1 MSPARLELI
10 KGAYAAVR
18 DRRFEEWAS
27 RNLPAE
33 IEWHPFPESPDYE
46 IRRGPSAVA
55 RYFDQVL
62 EDAVVWH
69 PRVVG
74 VTEQKPGTLVVSA
87 AATAESRHGVST
99 EATFSQVWDF
109 VGERPVRVREF
120 LQHSQA
126 LEAAG
131 RSE

>member
-1 MSPARLELI
+1 MSQARIELI
-10 KGAYAAVR
+10 KAAYAAVG

-33 IEWHPFPESPDYE
+33 IEWHPAPESPDYE

-55 RYFDQVL
+55 EYFDQVL
-62 EDAVVWH
+62 ENAVVWD
-69 PRVVG
+69 PQVVG
-74 VTEQKPGTLVVSA
+74 VIEQGTGTLVVSA
-87 AATAESRHGVST
+87 AATAESRQGVSL
-99 EATFSQVWDF
+99 EVTFSQVWDF

-131 RSE
+131 LRE